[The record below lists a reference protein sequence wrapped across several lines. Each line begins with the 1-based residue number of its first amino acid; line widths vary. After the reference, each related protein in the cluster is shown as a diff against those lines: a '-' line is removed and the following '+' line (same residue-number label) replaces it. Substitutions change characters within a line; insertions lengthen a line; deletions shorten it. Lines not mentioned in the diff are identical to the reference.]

1 MQITQLINNR
11 GNAVANHFV
20 ITDSSGARYLQ
31 SYKSIVA
38 KIELDSNGDYYGD
51 GWEPVTFGRDWDY
64 SVTTLKHLKTFLG
77 FTGFK
82 KELEVMIEKGEIEID
97 DNLKVGE

>member
-1 MQITQLINNR
+1 MQITQLINER

-38 KIELDSNGDYYGD
+38 KIEEWNDEEKP
-51 GWEPVTFGRDWDY
+51 WTFGPDWDY

-77 FTGFK
+77 FTGVK
-82 KELEVMIEKGEIEID
+82 KQLEVMIEKGIIEVKP
-97 DNLKVGE
+97 LEVGE